1 MFILRKYTVIV
12 PVSLSVAFLMT
23 ACNNS
28 KVSQC
33 QRLMEV
39 VNKGTELIE
48 NNKGQQVTTSI
59 QLSKDLEGVTKEIK
73 ELNFKDPKIQEFQNR
88 FVKLFETVSKSIAK
102 ASQALGSAKTAQPSS
117 EGRVKI
123 QKARGDID
131 TALTAAANA
140 AKQSDAVASDLNKY
154 CNQPE

>member
-1 MFILRKYTVIV
+1 MSAIRKYTVII
-12 PVSLSVAFLMT
+12 PVSIGIAFLTT
-23 ACNNS
+23 ACNDS

-59 QLSKDLEGVTKEIK
+59 QLSKDLEATAKEIK
-73 ELNFKDPKIQEFQNR
+73 ELNFQDPKLEGYQGR
-88 FVKLFETVSKSIAK
+88 FVKVFETVSQSIAK
-102 ASQALGSAKTAQPSS
+102 AGQALGSAKTAQASS

-123 QKARGDID
+123 RKAQGDID
-131 TALTAAANA
+131 TALTAAVNA
-140 AKQSDAVASDLNKY
+140 AKQSDTVASELNKY